1 MRTFKELREGDEF
14 YEYTPRGIIT
24 MWIEEIL
31 PSKDQKKLYLG
42 VCDSEDSGGEIII
55 NNPGEVLD
63 IHNKIILS
71 TDKRFQNYINLMYEN
86 L

>member
-14 YEYTPRGIIT
+14 YEHTPRGIIT

-31 PSKDQKKLYLG
+31 PSKDQKKLYPG